1 MLRILEALSL
11 FKNLPRRQRNVRQTK
26 FLPVNITGKILAC
39 LAIFAGLNACESDI
53 DRPPNV
59 PKQSAPYPG
68 YFDNFDQDCPDIG
81 RQVFVGSYDPDGLD
95 RDGDGWGCE
104 SYG

>member
-1 MLRILEALSL
+1 MQQTTL
-11 FKNLPRRQRNVRQTK
+11 LPT
-26 FLPVNITGKILAC
+26 NIWGKILVC
-39 LAIFAGLNACESDI
+39 VPLLIILNACESEVDQV
-53 DRPPNV
+53 PKA

-68 YFDNFDQDCPDIG
+68 YFDNYDQDCADIG
-81 RQVFVGSYDPDGLD
+81 RKVFVGSYDPDGLD